1 MTDAERLAAYDR
13 LYADLLRERDQVL
26 SKLEEQRAAGKVRG
40 ATHQQLLAQKLT
52 LQNLLSR
59 FALYGI
65 SQDDQT
71 SARADTTQ

>member
-13 LYADLLRERDQVL
+13 LYADLLKERDQVF
-26 SKLEEQRAAGKVRG
+26 SRLEEQRAAGKVRG

-59 FALYGI
+59 FASYGI
-65 SQDDQT
+65 REDG
-71 SARADTTQ
+71 AR

>member
-13 LYADLLRERDQVL
+13 LHADLLKERDQVL
-26 SKLEEQRAAGKVRG
+26 SRLEEQRAAGKVRG

-65 SQDDQT
+65 REDGAQ
-71 SARADTTQ
+71 

>member
-13 LYADLLRERDQVL
+13 LYADLLKERDQVL
-26 SKLEEQRAAGKVRG
+26 SRLEEQRAAGKVRG

-52 LQNLLSR
+52 LQNLVSR

-65 SQDDQT
+65 RENN
-71 SARADTTQ
+71 SASAGTDTTQ

>member
-1 MTDAERLAAYDR
+1 MTDTERLAAYDR
-13 LYADLLRERDQVL
+13 FYEDLLKERDQVL

-52 LQNLLSR
+52 LQNFLSR

-65 SQDDQT
+65 REDG
-71 SARADTTQ
+71 

>member
-13 LYADLLRERDQVL
+13 LYADLLKERDQV
-26 SKLEEQRAAGKVRG
+26 SSRLEELRAAGKVRG

-52 LQNLLSR
+52 LQNLVSR

-65 SQDDQT
+65 RKDDP
-71 SARADTTQ
+71 AAGADTTK

>member
-13 LYADLLRERDQVL
+13 LYADLLKERDQV
-26 SKLEEQRAAGKVRG
+26 SSRLEELRAAGKVRG

-52 LQNLLSR
+52 LQNLVSR

-65 SQDDQT
+65 REDDP
-71 SARADTTQ
+71 AAGADTTN

>member
-13 LYADLLRERDQVL
+13 LYADLLKERDQVL

-52 LQNLLSR
+52 LQNLISR

-71 SARADTTQ
+71 SAGAGTTQ